1 MPAGCGCNGMVVKPS
16 VISTAQLNPLPD
28 LHMPPIK
35 RVVFPR
41 PYLVNPV
48 GDLISR
54 WVSRL
59 DAFSAYPFRT

>member
-1 MPAGCGCNGMVVKPS
+1 MVVKPS

-41 PYLVNPV
+41 PYSLRM
-48 GDLISR
+48 GDLILR
-54 WVSRL
+54 RVSRL

>member
-1 MPAGCGCNGMVVKPS
+1 MVVKPS

-41 PYLVNPV
+41 PYPTLRWM
-48 GDLISR
+48 GDLILR
-54 WVSRL
+54 RVSRL
-59 DAFSAYPFRT
+59 DAFSAYPVRT